1 MKEKIITKKILKWY
15 DLNKRSLPWRKK
27 VSLTK
32 KQYYTLISEFML
44 QQTQVATVIPFFNR
58 FIKNLPSINSLAK
71 VNEKKLI
78 KLWEGLGYY
87 SRARNLK
94 KTAQIIIKNFDGKLP
109 NNFEDLLTLPGI
121 GNYTANAIL
130 AIAFNKPYIPLDGNI
145 ERVLKRYLYLKKEKE
160 IQKDNLLKKKLY
172 LELLQRSSDYAQALM
187 ELGALYVN
195 QVIQYVISVQLE
207 KNVNL
212 SKIKILDLTK
222 KLKKNKDKYF
232 ILKVYKKNQKYLLIK
247 NTKFN
252 FLKNLSIFPMEELS
266 NPKNFD
272 ENLNF
277 KMSNMNMNIKI
288 QYSKDNQKF
297 SSSYWIDR
305 KKLNS
310 YMLPSFTKKVVQ
322 YLEKINEKNCIIG
335 AGISG
340 LFIANLFKK
349 IQIIKLQFYEKK
361 PEFNRFG
368 RRLWNSI
375 IS

>member
-27 VSLTK
+27 VSLEK
-32 KQYYTLISEFML
+32 KQYYTLVSEFML
-44 QQTQVATVIPFFNR
+44 QQTQVTTVIPFFNR
-58 FIKNLPSINSLAK
+58 FIKDLPSINSLAK

-94 KTAQIIIKNFDGKLP
+94 KTAQAIIKNFNGKLP
-109 NNFEDLLTLPGI
+109 NNSEDLLTLPGV

-160 IQKDNLLKKKLY
+160 IQKDNLVKKKIIFGTTL
-172 LELLQRSSDYAQALM
+172 RSSDYAQALM
-187 ELGALYVN
+187 ELGALICKPSN
-195 QVIQYVISVQLE
+195 PICSQCPII
-207 KNVNL
+207 KNCK
-212 SKIKILDLTK
+212 SYRKKDFTLTK
-222 KLKKNKDKYF
+222 NTKKNRDKYF
-232 ILKVYKKNQKYLLIK
+232 ILKVYKKDQKYLLIK

-266 NPKNFD
+266 NPKNFN

-297 SSSYWIDR
+297 PSSYWFDR
-305 KKLNS
+305 KKLDS

-322 YLEKINEKNCIIG
+322 YLEKN
-335 AGISG
+335 
-340 LFIANLFKK
+340 
-349 IQIIKLQFYEKK
+349 
-361 PEFNRFG
+361 
-368 RRLWNSI
+368 
-375 IS
+375 